1 MNIFTIILTS
11 ALTFSFLVIVFL
23 ILKLL
28 KKDKSDQINDK
39 IKDDI
44 ESLKVSLNSQI
55 SGITGSFN
63 NLSQGVTRDTTQTLS
78 KVDEKLS
85 NVYKIIDTLNKG
97 QKDFSKILSGV
108 KKYGTLA
115 EYSLEALVKD
125 LLPPTQYILNA
136 KMRPEEDN
144 TKVEIAIKLQNEVL
158 CPVDSH
164 WPIEKLKAVEDAYND
179 NDKKL
184 LTDSRKKLVSAIR
197 KKANEINQLYIS
209 PPKTTDFGILYLYP
223 YLYLL

>member
-1 MNIFTIILTS
+1 MSIFTIILTS

-164 WPIEKLKAVEDAYND
+164 WPIEKLKAVEDAYHD

-197 KKANEINQLYIS
+197 KKLM
-209 PPKTTDFGILYLYP
+209 K
-223 YLYLL
+223 

>member
-1 MNIFTIILTS
+1 MNFRESSVSCNHEYIYNYFNFG
-11 ALTFSFLVIVFL
+11 TFSFLVIVFL

-97 QKDFSKILSGV
+97 QKIFQKFYLKIWNS
-108 KKYGTLA
+108 
-115 EYSLEALVKD
+115 
-125 LLPPTQYILNA
+125 
-136 KMRPEEDN
+136 
-144 TKVEIAIKLQNEVL
+144 
-158 CPVDSH
+158 
-164 WPIEKLKAVEDAYND
+164 
-179 NDKKL
+179 
-184 LTDSRKKLVSAIR
+184 SRIFFRS
-197 KKANEINQLYIS
+197 IS
-209 PPKTTDFGILYLYP
+209 
-223 YLYLL
+223 

>member
-164 WPIEKLKAVEDAYND
+164 WPIEKLKAVEDAYHD

-197 KKANEINQLYIS
+197 KKLM
-209 PPKTTDFGILYLYP
+209 K
-223 YLYLL
+223 